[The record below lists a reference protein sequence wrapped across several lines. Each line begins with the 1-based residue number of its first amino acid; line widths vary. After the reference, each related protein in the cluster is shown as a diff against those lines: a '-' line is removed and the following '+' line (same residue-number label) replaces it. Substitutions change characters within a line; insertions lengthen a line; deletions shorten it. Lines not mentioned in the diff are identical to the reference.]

1 MLFKETTAT
10 GIEAMDHNQAVEQ
23 MAAERYLLDEL
34 TPDAREAF
42 EEHVFDCPEC
52 AMDLRAS
59 VAFVE
64 EAKAQ
69 LPALT
74 DPLPAPPSTGI
85 IKPKVKWDH
94 WLAWWRPAVAAPAFA
109 ALLIVVGYQNLVTF
123 PGLRAEAN
131 QPRLL
136 PWVPLHGATRGGGHL
151 SVTADRRHGVALPID
166 LSQEAGGVPSTSY
179 SFELLDAQGKLVWT
193 GNLAAPAESEGGG
206 QRISLAI
213 PGAMMRNGAYTV
225 AVSGVGPHGERAPV
239 ERYLFDIVLN
249 DSRK

>member
-1 MLFKETTAT
+1 MLSKETTAT

-42 EEHVFDCPEC
+42 EEHVFDCPDC

-59 VAFVE
+59 VAFVD

-74 DPLPAPPSTGI
+74 DPLPAPPSTGAI
-85 IKPKVKWDH
+85 RPKVKRNQ
-94 WLAWWRPAVAAPAFA
+94 WLSWWRPAIAAPAFA
-109 ALLIVVGYQNLVTF
+109 ALLAVVGYQNLVTF

-136 PWVPLHGATRGGGHL
+136 PWIPLHGATRGDGHL
-151 SVTADRRHGVALPID
+151 SVTADRQHGVALPID
-166 LSQEAGGVPSTSY
+166 LSQESGGVQFTSY
-179 SFELLDAQGKLVWT
+179 SFELLDAQGKIVWT
-193 GNLAAPAESEGGG
+193 GNLAAPAESEVGG

-213 PGAMMRNGAYTV
+213 PGAMLRNGAYTV
-225 AVSGVGPHGERAPV
+225 AVSGIGPREERAPV
-239 ERYLFDIVLN
+239 ERYVFDIFLN
-249 DSRK
+249 DSQK